1 MANFAVLDETNV
13 VTNIIVAETK
23 EIAEDVTQATCIE
36 YTDENPAEIGWIYD
50 PVTGTF
56 APPETA

>member
-1 MANFAVLDETNV
+1 MANFAVLNQTNV
-13 VTNIIVAETK
+13 VANIIVAETQ
-23 EIAEDVTQATCIE
+23 EIAEDVTKATCIE

-56 APPETA
+56 APPEPA

>member
-1 MANFAVLDETNV
+1 MANFAVLDETYV
-13 VTNIIVAETK
+13 VTNIIVAETQ

-36 YTDENPAEIGWIYD
+36 YTDENPAQIGWIYN
-50 PVTGTF
+50 PETGTF

>member
-1 MANFAVLDETNV
+1 MANFAVLNQTNV
-13 VTNIIVAETK
+13 VANIIVAETQ

-50 PVTGTF
+50 PETGTF